1 MSARRIGAGNAG
13 GLNENFKHLRAASR
27 LESGCTYHNAQ
38 PSPTHGDA
46 CSLDDPSRIVNV
58 KTTVEEARRGGAG
71 RDPCTARRHD
81 HTRKWVP

>member
-27 LESGCTYHNAQ
+27 LESGCTYH
-38 PSPTHGDA
+38 
-46 CSLDDPSRIVNV
+46 DDPSRIVNV